1 MRFYALLIGMAA
13 LALTSSALADGSKQ
27 APAPKVNKAGKKDKA
42 PNKGQT
48 PNKAN
53 KVGKN
58 DKVNANKSPKVS
70 STIPNNGAEPGETK
84 KTLKNPAHHEAQAK
98 SNKTLFHAFNVL
110 QSTKVMLQ
118 KSNHDYGGNRVAAVQ
133 SIGVAQGQ
141 LRLALGKYGKNIPP
155 AAAGKA
161 GAGKESQKTSN
172 AQLNH
177 AIKTIRSTIT
187 ELANANHDYYGHR
200 AAAVRD
206 LEGTLQ
212 QLQTALKFANP
223 K

>member
-1 MRFYALLIGMAA
+1 MQE
-13 LALTSSALADGSKQ
+13 Q
-27 APAPKVNKAGKKDKA
+27 A
-42 PNKGQT
+42 
-48 PNKAN
+48 
-53 KVGKN
+53 
-58 DKVNANKSPKVS
+58 
-70 STIPNNGAEPGETK
+70 
-84 KTLKNPAHHEAQAK
+84 
-98 SNKTLFHAFNVL
+98 
-110 QSTKVMLQ
+110 
-118 KSNHDYGGNRVAAVQ
+118 
-133 SIGVAQGQ
+133 Q

-155 AAAGKA
+155 AAPGKQ

-212 QLQTALKFANP
+212 QLQVALKFEKN